1 MANFNTHLFVAAGA
15 SGTAAATAYNNN
27 LIELFYIPWFIFLG
41 TVGGLLPDIDSD
53 NSRPLKLLF
62 NALAILAALIAIL
75 TYKDQYAMQYLFII
89 ASGAFLIVRFPILAI
104 FKSLTVH
111 RGVFHSLL
119 SAGFFTL
126 LTVCISHTIFHSA
139 IYFAWMS
146 GLFVGFGFIIHL
158 LLDEL
163 YSVDLSNAKFKRSFG
178 TAFKLFSLRYLHA
191 SFAMFF
197 ACTLLYLH
205 TPAFPFKNQK
215 ALTMINLAL
224 DASSSTLEKYFCKLA
239 W

>member
-1 MANFNTHLFVAAGA
+1 MANFNTHLFVAASA
-15 SGTAAATAYNNN
+15 SITAAATTYSNN
-27 LIELFYIPWFIFLG
+27 LIELLDIPWFIFLG
-41 TVGGLLPDIDSD
+41 TIGGLLPDIDSD
-53 NSRPLKLLF
+53 HSRPLKLLF
-62 NALAILAALIAIL
+62 DALAILAALVTIL
-75 TYKDQYAMQYLFII
+75 TYKDQYEMQYLFII
-89 ASGAFLIVRFPILAI
+89 ASGAFFIVRFPVLSA

-119 SAGFFTL
+119 SATFFTL
-126 LTVCISHTIFHSA
+126 LTVCISHTVLHSS

-146 GLFVGFGFIIHL
+146 GLFIGFGFTIHL
-158 LLDEL
+158 ILDEC

-205 TPAFPFKNQK
+205 APAFPFKNQK